1 MSDVI
6 CLPGAEAFSG
16 FRKAQRLSALQRTS
30 SRVKSLEAQFVY
42 LVGFDGQASIG
53 ALLSASSFVE
63 PLSQL
68 LDLTGLALPPMPR
81 DAAVVWV
88 FPRQGTRSPWSS
100 KATEI
105 LRHCGLHAVTR
116 VERGVCYRIGGMKTD
131 DSQLP
136 TLALALHDRMTESVF
151 FGAPPL
157 DLFAPV
163 APKPMATIGLGETE
177 GSAHAALTAANQKL
191 GLALSADEIAY
202 LVAAY
207 QGLGRDPTDVEL
219 LMFAQANSEHCR
231 HKIFNADFTIDGQ
244 KKERSLFQMIRH
256 THAITPQGTVSA
268 YSDNAAILTGALAH
282 RLIPRAGAGP
292 QPFTETTLA
301 LHTVLKAETH
311 NHPTAISPFPGAATG
326 AGGEI
331 RDEGATGRG
340 AEPRAGLMGFTVST
354 LDFDTP
360 FDGPSRIA
368 SPVQIMIDGPLGG
381 AAFNNEF
388 GRPNLLGYF
397 RSFGLEHAGRRWGYH
412 KPIMLAGGVGV
423 IHAPLSFKQD
433 LPVGAVLIQLGGPG
447 MRIGVGGGAASSM
460 QTGSNEEQLDFNSVQ
475 RGNPEMQRRAQE
487 VIDACVAL
495 GETNPIFSIHD
506 VGAGG
511 LSNAFPELV
520 HGGGRGGVFR
530 LGDVP
535 VDEDGLSPAE
545 IWCNESQERYVLAI
559 APEALPVFSA
569 LCARERC
576 PWAVI
581 GQTTEE
587 DRLVLQSE
595 VGHAAP
601 APVDM
606 PLSVLLGKPPKM
618 HRVVETVLTPAE
630 DPDLTSISLEVAAEA
645 VLAHPTVASKEFL
658 ITIADRTV
666 GGLTARDPMVGPWQ
680 TPVADMAL
688 TLWDYRGFGGQA
700 MAIGER
706 SPLAVVDAA
715 ASARMALGEAL
726 TNLFAAPVD
735 DLASVKLCANWMAAC
750 GEPGQ
755 DAALYAAVAALAME
769 VCPALSLSIPV
780 GKDSL
785 SMRTQWTQSAGGQ
798 QAVVSP
804 VSLNL
809 TAVAPVADV
818 RKAFVPMLQG
828 PTGDS
833 LLVLIDLAS
842 GRQRLGGSIL
852 CQTQGVFGGAPPDIE
867 EPQKLQA
874 LCMALRDLRA
884 IEGLVLAY
892 HDRSDGGLWACI
904 CEMAFAARMGV
915 TLNIDLLTI
924 DPVAADWGDFKIRPE
939 QVSVQR
945 DELTLKALFNEE
957 LGVVLQIPKSR
968 RSECMDVLRTH
979 GLYKHSYE
987 IGGLNARDTIEVYR
1001 DAKCIYAKPRRH
1013 LQRVWSEVSAQFA
1026 ERRDMPA
1033 LARQAVE
1040 GIDTTE
1046 PALSAVLPEA
1056 LVARHAMLSV
1066 PAIHT
1071 GVAPKVAILREQGV
1085 NGQVEMAAAF
1095 HQAGFEA
1102 WDVHM
1107 SDLVEGRIALSAF
1120 QGVAACGGFSFGD
1133 VLGAGQGWAK
1143 SILFKEAVRAQF
1155 AEFLARADRFAL
1167 GVCNGCQM
1175 VSSLK
1180 PVIPG
1185 AEAWPRFVRNES
1197 EQFEARL
1204 SSVEVLD
1211 SPSLF
1216 FQGMAGARLPVVVS
1230 HGEGRAEW
1238 VGRSTPPEGLSAT
1251 LRYVDAKGQ
1260 PATQYPSNPNGSPG
1274 GLTGFCNADG
1284 RITILM
1290 PHPERVF
1297 RNVQLSWL
1305 PEQCR
1310 ALGDDSPW
1318 MLMFRNAF
1326 DWVRQA

>member
-1 MSDVI
+1 
-6 CLPGAEAFSG
+6 
-16 FRKAQRLSALQRTS
+16 
-30 SRVKSLEAQFVY
+30 
-42 LVGFDGQASIG
+42 
-53 ALLSASSFVE
+53 
-63 PLSQL
+63 
-68 LDLTGLALPPMPR
+68 
-81 DAAVVWV
+81 
-88 FPRQGTRSPWSS
+88 
-100 KATEI
+100 
-105 LRHCGLHAVTR
+105 
-116 VERGVCYRIGGMKTD
+116 
-131 DSQLP
+131 
-136 TLALALHDRMTESVF
+136 
-151 FGAPPL
+151 
-157 DLFAPV
+157 
-163 APKPMATIGLGETE
+163 
-177 GSAHAALTAANQKL
+177 
-191 GLALSADEIAY
+191 
-202 LVAAY
+202 
-207 QGLGRDPTDVEL
+207 
-219 LMFAQANSEHCR
+219 
-231 HKIFNADFTIDGQ
+231 
-244 KKERSLFQMIRH
+244 
-256 THAITPQGTVSA
+256 
-268 YSDNAAILTGALAH
+268 
-282 RLIPRAGAGP
+282 
-292 QPFTETTLA
+292 
-301 LHTVLKAETH
+301 
-311 NHPTAISPFPGAATG
+311 
-326 AGGEI
+326 
-331 RDEGATGRG
+331 
-340 AEPRAGLMGFTVST
+340 
-354 LDFDTP
+354 
-360 FDGPSRIA
+360 
-368 SPVQIMIDGPLGG
+368 
-381 AAFNNEF
+381 
-388 GRPNLLGYF
+388 
-397 RSFGLEHAGRRWGYH
+397 
-412 KPIMLAGGVGV
+412 
-423 IHAPLSFKQD
+423 
-433 LPVGAVLIQLGGPG
+433 
-447 MRIGVGGGAASSM
+447 
-460 QTGSNEEQLDFNSVQ
+460 
-475 RGNPEMQRRAQE
+475 
-487 VIDACVAL
+487 
-495 GETNPIFSIHD
+495 
-506 VGAGG
+506 
-511 LSNAFPELV
+511 
-520 HGGGRGGVFR
+520 
-530 LGDVP
+530 
-535 VDEDGLSPAE
+535 
-545 IWCNESQERYVLAI
+545 
-559 APEALPVFSA
+559 
-569 LCARERC
+569 
-576 PWAVI
+576 
-581 GQTTEE
+581 
-587 DRLVLQSE
+587 
-595 VGHAAP
+595 
-601 APVDM
+601 
-606 PLSVLLGKPPKM
+606 
-618 HRVVETVLTPAE
+618 
-630 DPDLTSISLEVAAEA
+630 
-645 VLAHPTVASKEFL
+645 
-658 ITIADRTV
+658 
-666 GGLTARDPMVGPWQ
+666 
-680 TPVADMAL
+680 
-688 TLWDYRGFGGQA
+688 
-700 MAIGER
+700 
-706 SPLAVVDAA
+706 
-715 ASARMALGEAL
+715 
-726 TNLFAAPVD
+726 
-735 DLASVKLCANWMAAC
+735 
-750 GEPGQ
+750 
-755 DAALYAAVAALAME
+755 
-769 VCPALSLSIPV
+769 
-780 GKDSL
+780 
-785 SMRTQWTQSAGGQ
+785 MRTQWTQSAGGQ

-809 TAVAPVADV
+809 TAVASVADV